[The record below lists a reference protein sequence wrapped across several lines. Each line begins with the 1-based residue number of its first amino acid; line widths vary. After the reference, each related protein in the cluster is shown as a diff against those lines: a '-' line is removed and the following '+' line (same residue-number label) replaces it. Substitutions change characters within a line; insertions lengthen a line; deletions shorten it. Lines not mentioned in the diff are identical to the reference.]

1 MPQVADYAKSPLL
14 VIWEVTRACG
24 LSCRHCRA
32 EALTEPEPGELSTQE
47 GLALVD
53 QVADLGA
60 PILVFSG
67 GDPLRRSDL
76 ETFIRHAKSRALR
89 AGTIP
94 AATPLLTHERIRSL
108 AHAGLDQLAFSLD
121 ASTPEL
127 HDHFRGVEGA
137 FARTLNAAGFARGIG
152 LPLQI
157 NSCLTRSRLG
167 DFDRLAA
174 LVSGLGVAFW
184 EIFFLVPVGRAGLSD
199 ALTAEE
205 HERMFEKISAVA
217 SHVPFVVKVT
227 EAQHYRRYLIER
239 SQAARL
245 EPGAASETGRP
256 LFANAAR
263 VVNAGDGFCFVSNLG
278 EVYPSGFL
286 PLSGGSVRREGL
298 VSAYRDSSLFQGLRD
313 RSLLQG
319 RCGACE
325 YRQVCGGSRSFAYA
339 TTGDIHGEV
348 SSCAH
353 VPREHQ
359 AQAGGTDFAAG
370 GMVTPYDAL
379 WALLAAASAWK
390 IPRAGTQPK
399 A

>member
-1 MPQVADYAKSPLL
+1 MAPHPHLHGARPAPGGMPQVADYARSPLL

-24 LSCRHCRA
+24 LACRHCRA

-47 GLALVD
+47 GLRLVD

-76 ETFIRHAKSRALR
+76 ETLIRHAKKRDLR

-94 AATPLLTHERIRSL
+94 AATPLLTHERIRAL
-108 AHAGLDQLAFSLD
+108 ADAGLDQLAFSLD
-121 ASTPEL
+121 ASTPEM

-157 NSCLTRSRLG
+157 NSCLTQSRLA

-184 EIFFLVPVGRAGLSD
+184 EIFFVVPVGRAGLD
-199 ALTAEE
+199 EVLTAEE

-217 SHVPFVVKVT
+217 ERSPFVVKVT
-227 EAQHYRRYLIER
+227 EAQHYRRYLLER

-245 EPGAASETGRP
+245 APSAAKEPGRP
-256 LFANAAR
+256 IFANAAR

-286 PLSGGSVRREGL
+286 PLSGGNARREGL
-298 VSAYRDSSLFQGLRD
+298 VSIYRESALFRSLRD
-313 RSLLQG
+313 RSLLKG

-339 TTGDIHGEV
+339 TTGDIHGEAA
-348 SSCAH
+348 SCGH
-353 VPREHQ
+353 VPQESQPQRP
-359 AQAGGTDFAAG
+359 GRG
-370 GMVTPYDAL
+370 
-379 WALLAAASAWK
+379 AS
-390 IPRAGTQPK
+390 
-399 A
+399 